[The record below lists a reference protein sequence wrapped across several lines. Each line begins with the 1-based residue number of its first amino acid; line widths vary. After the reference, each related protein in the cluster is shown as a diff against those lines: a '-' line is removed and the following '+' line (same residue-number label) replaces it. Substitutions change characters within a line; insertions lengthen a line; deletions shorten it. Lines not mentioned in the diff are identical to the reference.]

1 MSALRLFNFPKA
13 ALKPM
18 QWVRQLSTNNVLKQN
33 TPTEEAPVMPSVV
46 GSSLLQAK
54 ELSTSLDPYI
64 GRSIGNVQNPNVA
77 YRRLGSIL
85 AQNKVRKELRANV
98 RYEKPNVARRRKNI
112 ERNRKLFGAMISKK
126 VALIMQ
132 MKQRYIKKERL

>member
-1 MSALRLFNFPKA
+1 MSALRLFNFPRA

-18 QWVRQLSTNNVLKQN
+18 QWARQFTTKIE
-33 TPTEEAPVMPSVV
+33 TAEEPLMPSVV
-46 GSSLLQAK
+46 GSSILQAK
-54 ELSTSLDPYI
+54 ELSTSLDPYV

-77 YRRLGSIL
+77 YRRLSGIL

-98 RYEKPNVARRRKNI
+98 RYEKPNVTRRRKDI
-112 ERNRKLFGAMISKK
+112 ERNRKLFGAMVSKK

-132 MKQRYIKKERL
+132 MKQRGM